1 MKKTLSLFFLITA
14 VYLLPSIALAQQ
26 YGVGA
31 PAALQLVVNK
41 LIMHPKSG
49 IFVENLTPNDPKVAA
64 QEVVTFKATVT
75 NSANAKLSGVKLT
88 DNLPQFVN
96 FGTGPGKF
104 DEKSKTL
111 TIDVGDLAP
120 SETKTFTFTTKVVS
134 QDKLPADKATVCV
147 VNQAVVTASDTA
159 QTAQD
164 NAQFCIAKQVLGV
177 PTKGGLRVFP
187 PPTVSVTPP
196 TGPEML
202 ALAALIPSG
211 LAGIFLRRKSQMQNN
226 LREGRG

>member
-1 MKKTLSLFFLITA
+1 MKKALLLFFLIPA

-31 PAALQLVVNK
+31 PAGLQLVVNK
-41 LIMHPKSG
+41 LVMHPKSG
-49 IFVENLTPNDPKVAA
+49 IFVENLSLSDPKVAP
-64 QEVVTFKATVT
+64 QNIVTFKVTVT
-75 NSANAKLSGVKLT
+75 NSTNAKLSGVRLT
-88 DNLPQFVN
+88 DNLPQFIN

-111 TIDVGDLAP
+111 TIEVGNLAP

-147 VNQAVVTASDTA
+147 VNQAVVTGDSQKSEDT
-159 QTAQD
+159 
-164 NAQFCIAKQVLGV
+164 AQFCIEKQVLGV

-187 PPTVSVTPP
+187 PPSVTVTPP

-202 ALAALIPSG
+202 ALAALIPTG
-211 LAGIFLRRKSQMQNN
+211 LAGFFLRRKSQMKNN

>member
-1 MKKTLSLFFLITA
+1 MKKALSLFFLITA

-49 IFVENLTPNDPKVAA
+49 VFVENLTPNDPKVAP
-64 QEVVTFKATVT
+64 QGVVTFKTTVT

-104 DEKSKTL
+104 DEKSQTL

-147 VNQAVVTASDTA
+147 VNQAVVTADS
-159 QTAQD
+159 QKAQD
-164 NAQFCIAKQVLGV
+164 NAQFCIEKQVLGV

-187 PPTVSVTPP
+187 PPSISVTPP

-211 LAGIFLRRKSQMQNN
+211 LAGIFLRRKSQMRNE
-226 LREGRG
+226 LRKGRG